1 MCVYVCVCVRERE
14 RERDLGSGRGPS
26 FPPHPPKLCLMDLGK
41 EEKGKEGI
49 PLAGATEQPRAQGSP
64 HTARHSRGH
73 KSCHQP
79 GALWKV
85 LRLLRSSFLGLQLD
99 GGEAHGV
106 PGPGPALGKVS
117 WGSGGQWQAQWSQ
130 AGCPLPE
137 NSYVCVRALPMCMHT
152 RACKHMGSLGPLPP
166 PPVCSRGPTSLGRR
180 FLTSLPR

>member
-1 MCVYVCVCVRERE
+1 MCVCVCVCVCVCERERE
-14 RERDLGSGRGPS
+14 RERDLGSERGPS

-73 KSCHQP
+73 EFCHQP

-85 LRLLRSSFLGLQLD
+85 LRPLGSSFLSLQLG

-117 WGSGGQWQAQWSQ
+117 WGPGGQWQAQWSQ
-130 AGCPLPE
+130 AGCPCLRIA
-137 NSYVCVRALPMCMHT
+137 VCACSPCARTHVHVRTWAPWVLF
-152 RACKHMGSLGPLPP
+152 PP
-166 PPVCSRGPTSLGRR
+166 SGVFSW
-180 FLTSLPR
+180 PRQPG